1 MLAVAQCHGILCQ
14 LTEQLIVQV
23 VREKLLKYPHK
34 DLRHENIFD
43 KQV

>member
-34 DLRHENIFD
+34 DTHENIFD